1 MIIETKVYS
10 CRKCRSEE
18 LVKNGTNASGNS
30 QCHCKACG
38 AYGVFEHKERA
49 TEEKKVFSDYLER
62 VSSRH
67 SERATSPCE

>member
-1 MIIETKVYS
+1 MIIDTKVYS
-10 CRKCRSEE
+10 CRKCQSED
-18 LVKNGTNASGNS
+18 LIKNGTNASGSS
-30 QCHCKACG
+30 QYHCKACG
-38 AYGVFEHKERA
+38 VYGVLKCKERA